1 VEIGRVRFARI
12 KSDNDPL
19 VSRIDFYVVD
29 PFDFQEWA
37 PELSES
43 AMVIL
48 TLGGD
53 FDRFQNCVV
62 RALREE
68 RVGRIGIVWSCRVHI
83 FLFI

>member
-29 PFDFQEWA
+29 PFDFHEWA
-37 PELSES
+37 PEFSES

-48 TLGGD
+48 TFGGD

-62 RALREE
+62 GALREE